1 MGGSQNEAGSVC
13 SGKWSPRCHHSV
25 DPQRL
30 RGGVGEALWGQH
42 LNEVLHDWENVRG
55 RKCKVKGYS
64 RRQKLSKGTEAGK

>member
-13 SGKWSPRCHHSV
+13 SGKWSPRRHHSV

-30 RGGVGEALWGQH
+30 LGGGDLWGQH
-42 LNEVLHDWENVRG
+42 LNEVLNDWENVRG

-64 RRQKLSKGTEAGK
+64 RRQKLGKGTKAGK